1 MTSPALS
8 PRVAVF
14 AGAFDPMTNGHVAV
28 VRNALALFEK
38 VIVGVGHNIG
48 KQSLFSPEER
58 VAMIRENF
66 PDARVVVKS
75 FQGLVVKFAAMEGA
89 GVLVR
94 GLRTETDFQYE
105 MPMALTNSQLERRIQ
120 TVFIP
125 TTGENLYLS
134 SSLVREVA
142 HHGGDVSGFVPP
154 NVSKKL
160 TAKFKSS

>member
-1 MTSPALS
+1 MTATLS

-14 AGAFDPMTNGHVAV
+14 AGAFDPITNGHVAIV
-28 VRNALALFEK
+28 QNALALFEK
-38 VIVGVGHNIG
+38 VIVGVGHNID
-48 KQSLFSPEER
+48 KQSLFTPEER
-58 VAMIRENF
+58 VAMIREIF
-66 PDARVVVKS
+66 PDPRVVVKD
-75 FQGLVVKFAAMEGA
+75 FQGLVVRFAAAEGA

-105 MPMALTNSQLERRIQ
+105 MPMALTNKQLEARIQ

-142 HHGGDVSGFVPP
+142 YHGGDVRAFVPA

-160 TAKFKSS
+160 AAKFRR